1 MSLVEIDGATL
12 RYGALTALSG
22 LDLRLEPG
30 EVLGLLGHNGAGKTT
45 TIKLVLGLL
54 APSEG
59 RVRVLGHDARSLE
72 ARRQLGYLPENVTFY
87 PQLSGAETLRHFARL
102 KGVAPAEA
110 ARLLEQVGLGHA
122 ARRRLK
128 TYSKGMR
135 QRLGLAQAL
144 LGEPRLL
151 LLDEP
156 TVGLDPLATVELYQL
171 LDRLRGQGT
180 GIVLCSH
187 VLPGVETH
195 IDRAAILAGGRLQVA
210 GSLAELRRKAAL
222 PTRVR
227 LASPHNPQWL
237 ERWHR
242 AGLAARRLDGQRI
255 EVLLDDAERDG
266 VLEALLAARE
276 FDLETAVAGGPLS
289 PPHVPRPR
297 RSHTMPVVW
306 TIARKEL
313 ADGLRNRWLLAIS
326 LLFALLSVGIAWFG
340 AAAAGQV
347 GFTSVPATVASLT
360 SLATF
365 LMPLIALLLA
375 YDAIVGEEEG
385 GTLLLLLTY
394 PLGRGQL
401 LLGKFL
407 GHGLILALAT
417 LIGFGSAALAIL
429 ALVPEVEAAIL
440 LGAFGRFMGS
450 SLLLGCVFLALAY
463 ALSSRASEKSSAAG
477 QALGLWFFFV
487 LLFDLAL
494 LAILVLSQG
503 HLSPRLLP
511 WLLLLN
517 PTDLYRLINLSGF
530 DAAAAG
536 GVVPLASDLPVSA
549 SALWLALALWACAAL
564 ALAHGL
570 FRRRP
575 I

>member
-54 APSEG
+54 AP
-59 RVRVLGHDARSLE
+59 ARPRAGPRPRCGE
-72 ARRQLGYLPENVTFY
+72 PG
-87 PQLSGAETLRHFARL
+87 GAPPARL
-102 KGVAPAEA
+102 PAGERDLLPAAQRRGNPAPLRPPQGVAPAEA

-156 TVGLDPLATVELYQL
+156 TVGLDPLATVELYQCSTACAARHRDRPL
-171 LDRLRGQGT
+171 LP
-180 GIVLCSH
+180 C
-187 VLPGVETH
+187 
-195 IDRAAILAGGRLQVA
+195 AARRRDAHRPRRDSRRRPPASGRQP
-210 GSLAELRRKAAL
+210 RRIAPQAAL

-242 AGLAARRLDGQRI
+242 AGLAARRLDDQRI

-276 FDLETAVAGGPLS
+276 FDLEILPPSLEDLYRHHMS
-289 PPHVPRPR
+289 PPR
-297 RSHTMPVVW
+297 RSHAMPVVW

-385 GTLLLLLTY
+385 GTLLLL
-394 PLGRGQL
+394 
-401 LLGKFL
+401 
-407 GHGLILALAT
+407 
-417 LIGFGSAALAIL
+417 
-429 ALVPEVEAAIL
+429 
-440 LGAFGRFMGS
+440 
-450 SLLLGCVFLALAY
+450 
-463 ALSSRASEKSSAAG
+463 
-477 QALGLWFFFV
+477 
-487 LLFDLAL
+487 
-494 LAILVLSQG
+494 
-503 HLSPRLLP
+503 
-511 WLLLLN
+511 
-517 PTDLYRLINLSGF
+517 
-530 DAAAAG
+530 
-536 GVVPLASDLPVSA
+536 
-549 SALWLALALWACAAL
+549 
-564 ALAHGL
+564 
-570 FRRRP
+570 
-575 I
+575 